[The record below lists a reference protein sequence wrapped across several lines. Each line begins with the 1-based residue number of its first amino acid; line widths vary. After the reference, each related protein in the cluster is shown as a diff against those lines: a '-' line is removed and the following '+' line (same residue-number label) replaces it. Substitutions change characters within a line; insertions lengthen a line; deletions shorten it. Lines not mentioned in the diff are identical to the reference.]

1 MWKSFISLLLILR
14 KLNVNQEKTKII
26 LKPNRETET
35 DKNVLWVNLTSEE
48 WVKFEVELKNLIL
61 NDYGKK

>member
-1 MWKSFISLLLILR
+1 MILR

-35 DKNVLWVNLTSEE
+35 EKNLLWVNLTSEE
-48 WVKFEVELKNLIL
+48 WVKFEVELKNLIF
-61 NDYGKK
+61 